1 MRGFRL
7 STVVFALCVV
17 SGAAAASA
25 CAEPEPGGAGWI
37 YDPGKVVIVDL
48 TLSSTAEDE
57 LEADPDEYVEGGF
70 AISTTDGVPGG
81 EEHLVASRNPVGIRL
96 KGSAK
101 GSFRPLS
108 GKAAFKVKF
117 KQFGGSK
124 FEGLKKMTFNNMVE
138 DFSLIHETL
147 AYTAYRGAG
156 LPASRTGYAFVRVNG
171 HPYGLY
177 LDIED
182 MDDVALER
190 WFGKFEDPQ
199 HLYEG
204 ESGTDVTPGVDAL
217 TVDEGGFEVDEG
229 DEANLDDLKA
239 LVAAVNSTEGEGWS
253 AAVAPV
259 ADLAELTRIWAAE
272 KYIGHWDGYAGQAG
286 QFQPNNYFLY
296 SDPAGVFQMLP
307 WGADETFE
315 RRLAFDGPA
324 GLMFDRCLADPTCES
339 LYREQLKEVRK
350 AIAGLDLRALGASTA
365 AFIEP
370 WWEADP
376 RLENPELVQGATEE
390 TEAFLADRREE
401 VGLWLG
407 ESEFSPPVI
416 KEPTPPMEPAA
427 DPGPAAILIHAER
440 VGRHLDTR
448 LQLSDAGRATLR
460 VSMMTRAGRRRVCA
474 SGEAADAAGELELD
488 CRLSRAATERLSHR
502 ALRLRLSIAIT
513 LADGRTETIV
523 RTIRLARG

>member
-7 STVVFALCVV
+7 STILFALCAL

-25 CAEPEPGGAGWI
+25 SAEPAPGSAGWI

-48 TLSSTAEDE
+48 TLSPSAETA
-57 LEADPDEYVEGGF
+57 LEAEPDEYVEGGF

-81 EEHLVASRNPVGIRL
+81 EEHLIASRDPVGIRL

-147 AYTAYRGAG
+147 AYTAYRGLG

-239 LVAAVNSTEGEGWS
+239 LVAAVNSIEGEGWS
-253 AAVAPV
+253 APVAPV
-259 ADLAELTRIWAAE
+259 ADLAELTRIWAVE

-307 WGADETFE
+307 WGSDETFE

-324 GLMFDRCLADPTCES
+324 GLMFDRCLADPACDS

-350 AIAGLDLRALGASTA
+350 AIADLGLNALAASTA

-376 RLENPELVQGATEE
+376 RLENPELVDGATED
-390 TEAFLADRREE
+390 TESFLSDRPGEAAA
-401 VGLWLG
+401 WLG
-407 ESEFSPPVI
+407 EGGSPPTV
-416 KEPTPPMEPAA
+416 TAAQPPEPARGA
-427 DPGPAAILIHAER
+427 VEPAVFLDRAER
-440 VGRHLDTR
+440 TGRRLDIR
-448 LQLSDAGRATLR
+448 LQLSGPGRVTLR
-460 VSMMTRAGRRRVCA
+460 VSMKTRVGRRKVCA
-474 SGEAADAAGELELD
+474 SSKEAEMTGELVLD
-488 CRLSRAATERLSHR
+488 CRLSHAATERLSHK

-513 LADGRTETIV
+513 VADGRTETIV
-523 RTIRLARG
+523 RAVRLARD